1 MSNLI
6 DFFKKYWLVLALILV
21 AVLLP
26 TTGYAEPISEMSNT
40 TIKPKGSDNAWTLYV
55 FGSARVI
62 QELFMS
68 IKLLVAPDIGS
79 SGFISL
85 MYLVATIGFF
95 VLAVAAGFEPGK
107 NFVRM
112 FTYIIVV
119 WAIVFSTTKLKA
131 DLHIIDKVGNT
142 APEVVTGAPALI
154 VIPASLISQIGEYFS
169 RSVETYFSI
178 PGNFKMSNVGQFN
191 LFATMLADTSQF
203 KIKDEGISKTMTAYA
218 GDCIVPAIA
227 RGQFSG
233 PMATVQSYGDAI
245 INPGAPTVTNKMVYG
260 YDALIKTTD
269 LMETYKSAAS
279 KAILTK
285 YYPANGGKSADGSA
299 YDWKSKLGISDSM
312 LGSPSNSADFGV
324 VVPCEA
330 AYNGLKNDIEIHAN
344 ALLTASGKAWGAAGG
359 NQLYSTL
366 FTDMLSSASST
377 EGPASYIRQKALLY
391 EINNSFKGAAMMAGN
406 NEVLQ
411 SLAISQA
418 EQQQKSMMVSA
429 FSVFNNMM
437 GYMYTVLQAF
447 LFGMAP
453 IIILAMLVP
462 GLGKSI
468 LVNYMQVLIWLALWT
483 PLLGIVNY
491 IITLFGQY
499 DMAQAFQMAGGGLN
513 KTNDALVSEKANNLI
528 IAGQFLGTLVPMI
541 SWGIIKGAMAF
552 TEFINHGIG
561 SQFAAQAGATAATGN
576 YSLNN
581 ASADNLSMN
590 KFSTQM
596 SSAVGAGPVQAGLGA
611 GATSLTSDSG
621 GSIVKNAGVQ
631 ANPSQQLSNQ
641 LQNMKNKSEG
651 ASAELSAAQSKSS
664 TLQDMMDKSKS
675 AGYSL
680 KNDAAASAV
689 VSELVNI
696 GKTHGWDTKIS
707 FGNGKSMTVADA
719 LDQGFKLDANMKAGL
734 EIPGIGGAGV
744 ATQAHSGQTA
754 KIDAQK
760 KRDSATG
767 GGASDGGQLN
777 TTSGEGNTFQR
788 TKANGQHVDGG
799 IKESHTKSFSSQ
811 DVISAAAKQQKS
823 LTESYTNAMSQVS
836 SMNLGQSADRD
847 MVASMVSKWNNTPY
861 MTEDSFNKDMQTL
874 GANVRNVAGRA
885 GVSPDNIVNMNPE
898 ADAAERK
905 RIEGAAN
912 TAGNKAAVAGAQVEA
927 TVKPGAL
934 NAEEQRL
941 KDKKGAALEDYDVN
955 RKNQEKTHASTGQNL
970 DAGHNRVMNGSAIA
984 EAAGADVR
992 KGVAQDVIVNQGA
1005 PTETPLARRLAEEKA
1020 KRGAGTSLPVR
1031 ESKL

>member
-6 DFFKKYWLVLALILV
+6 DFFKKYWLVLAIILI

-26 TTGYAEPISEMSNT
+26 TTGYAESIADTGNT
-40 TIKPKGSDNAWTLYV
+40 TIKPKGSGNAWTLYV

-79 SGFISL
+79 SGFITL

-227 RGQFSG
+227 RGQFNG

-245 INPGAPTVTNKMVYG
+245 INPGAPTVTNKTVYG
-260 YDALIKTTD
+260 YDALVKTTN
-269 LMETYKSAAS
+269 LMDAYKSAAS

-285 YYPANGGKSADGSA
+285 YYPANGGKSADGST
-299 YDWKSKLGISDSM
+299 YDWKSKLGISDTM

-330 AYNGLKNDIEIHAN
+330 AYNGLKNDVELHAN
-344 ALLTASGKAWGAAGG
+344 ALLSASGKAWGAAGG

-377 EGPASYIRQKALLY
+377 EGPSSYIRQKALLY
-391 EINNSFKGAAMMAGN
+391 EINNSFKGAAMMTGN

-453 IIILAMLVP
+453 IVILAMLVP

-513 KTNDALVSEKANNLI
+513 KTNDALVTEKANNLI

-641 LQNMKNKSEG
+641 LQNMRNKSEG
-651 ASAELSAAQSKSS
+651 TSAELSAAYTKN
-664 TLQDMMDKSKS
+664 TTIQDMMDKSKS

-680 KNDAAASAV
+680 KDDASASAV

-707 FGNGKSMTVADA
+707 VGNGKSMTVADA
-719 LDQGFKLDANMKAGL
+719 LNQGFKIDANVKAGL
-734 EIPGIGGAGV
+734 EIPGVGGAGLSSQAESAEAHRLEALRKRDV
-744 ATQAHSGQTA
+744 NRSGGTSNGGQQGVVNGTGATATQVKAAGGDSSGG
-754 KIDAQK
+754 K
-760 KRDSATG
+760 
-767 GGASDGGQLN
+767 
-777 TTSGEGNTFQR
+777 
-788 TKANGQHVDGG
+788 
-799 IKESHTKSFSSQ
+799 KESHTVSFSSQ
-811 DVISAAAKQQKS
+811 QVIGNALKHQES
-823 LTESYTNAMSQVS
+823 LTQSYTNAMSQVS

-847 MVASMVSKWNNTPY
+847 MVASMISKWNNTPY
-861 MTEDSFNKDMQTL
+861 MSEASFNKDMAAL
-874 GANVRNVAGRA
+874 GADVKQLAQRA
-885 GVSPDNIVNMNPE
+885 GTTPE
-898 ADAAERK
+898 ALKNIDPEAAAREAK
-905 RIEGAAN
+905 RIEGVATTGGNQAAA
-912 TAGNKAAVAGAQVEA
+912 TGSRVEA
-927 TVKPGAL
+927 TVSPATINKERERLAGEQKLAQADYDENREIQGNAAKTANSDLSKGHEQVLNLGAL
-934 NAEEQRL
+934 GEGASLGAGRREL
-941 KDKKGAALEDYDVN
+941 DKAV
-955 RKNQEKTHASTGQNL
+955 
-970 DAGHNRVMNGSAIA
+970 
-984 EAAGADVR
+984 
-992 KGVAQDVIVNQGA
+992 VIKEGA
-1005 PTETPLARRLAEEKA
+1005 PVKTNRDLRLAEERARRAETGA
-1020 KRGAGTSLPVR
+1020 KKPG
-1031 ESKL
+1031 EF